1 MPKPDPDLAVDV
13 RDVKRT
19 FGGKEKVEALKG
31 VSLSV
36 RKGEIFGFLGPNGAG
51 KSTLVRVL
59 STLLLPTSG
68 SITIMGLDVIKQP
81 AKVKLEIGVAL
92 QELSLDN
99 KQTGYEM
106 LTLQGR
112 LYGLS
117 SAQRKRRIAE
127 LENLIDIGDALNR
140 QIKTYSGG
148 MKRRLDLALS
158 TMHLPKVLFLD
169 EPTTGL
175 DPLSRKR
182 VWEQVREINRQHG
195 ITIFL
200 TTQYLEEA
208 DTVAD
213 RIAIINDGLI
223 AAEGTP
229 HEMKEAV
236 GTDVIVVHI
245 KGDVEAAQKTAEGI
259 KGVEQVQRFEQ
270 ELSLSVKNGPAIL
283 SSVALTMG
291 QGGHTI
297 DEISLRQPS
306 LDDVFLKFTGT
317 RIEADTEAETAQND
331 GDRAN

>member
-1 MPKPDPDLAVDV
+1 
-13 RDVKRT
+13 
-19 FGGKEKVEALKG
+19 
-31 VSLSV
+31 
-36 RKGEIFGFLGPNGAG
+36 
-51 KSTLVRVL
+51 
-59 STLLLPTSG
+59 
-68 SITIMGLDVIKQP
+68 MGLDVIKEP
-81 AKVKLEIGVAL
+81 SKVKLQIGVAL

-117 SAQRKRRIAE
+117 AAQRKRRIAE
-127 LENLIDIGDALNR
+127 LEKLIDIGDAIHR

-182 VWEQVREINRQHG
+182 VWEQVIEFNRKHG

-213 RIAIINDGLI
+213 RIGIINDGLI
-223 AAEGTP
+223 VAEGTP
-229 HEMKEAV
+229 QEMKKSV
-236 GTDVIVVHI
+236 GTDVIVMHI
-245 KGDVEAAQKTAEGI
+245 KGDVDAAQKTALQIE
-259 KGVEQVQRFEQ
+259 GVERVQCFGQ

-291 QGGHTI
+291 KNGHTI

-317 RIEADTEAETAQND
+317 RIESDSPEPETAQSD